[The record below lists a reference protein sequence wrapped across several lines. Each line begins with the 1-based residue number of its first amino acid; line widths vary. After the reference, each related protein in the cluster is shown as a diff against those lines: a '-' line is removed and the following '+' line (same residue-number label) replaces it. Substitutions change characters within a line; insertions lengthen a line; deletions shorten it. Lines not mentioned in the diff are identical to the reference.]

1 MKRLVIVFVCILL
14 IGLSTV
20 LAMSFDSNVK
30 IPIEGGPSLMTETT
44 DWVEYLIKIGVSVML
59 LIIAFFLTAWYND
72 IKKSNNEVTQAI
84 KNLTLETKLLQ
95 QMNKQ
100 FTNDIKVL
108 YKRQNQLIDWKNK
121 HNVLHASYHD
131 LNTKK

>member
-1 MKRLVIVFVCILL
+1 
-14 IGLSTV
+14 
-20 LAMSFDSNVK
+20 MSFDSNVDSLK
-30 IPIEGGPSLMTETT
+30 WYLSNDRNNGLGGVP
-44 DWVEYLIKIGVSVML
+44 IKIVSVML

-84 KNLTLETKLLQ
+84 KKLTLETKLLQ

-121 HNVLHASYHD
+121 HDVLHASYQY